1 MAAYARYRNYYISTD
16 LLAYFDEWHS
26 IASVHSDN
34 DVYFTHATSNSRTD
48 KYRTVVEQHIKTV
61 ILYNAKKDNY
71 CVGRV
76 ESWVS

>member
-1 MAAYARYRNYYISTD
+1 MHSIEITIF
-16 LLAYFDEWHS
+16 LLTYFAEWHS
-26 IASVHSDN
+26 ISGAHGDSDN
-34 DVYFTHATSNSRTD
+34 DVYFTHATSNRRIH